1 MPLISSYKLSFGSFQ
16 SLDFKNAY
24 KVLDDISSP
33 SEKQVLFVSLYYQIR
48 RMFYASVTK
57 ESLAETASMLSCKEF
72 AVKKA
77 KEQAAKFSPKRL
89 KNIVDKLA
97 RYDFK
102 FKSGALSLDNAFYEG
117 VLSVM
122 CDA

>member
-1 MPLISSYKLSFGSFQ
+1 MQSAAFSAMMLPNESAIYTFTMSSSCWRRCW
-16 SLDFKNAY
+16 N
-24 KVLDDISSP
+24 SSNSTP
-33 SEKQVLFVSLYYQIR
+33 AV
-48 RMFYASVTK
+48 
-57 ESLAETASMLSCKEF
+57 